1 MSSIT
6 RRNGY
11 RRLGVVESAYL
22 LEDMAVE
29 VIADGRHL
37 PPELLKL
44 IVKCKGTEH
53 ICLVTDAMRG
63 AGMPEGPSMLGRK
76 GEAMPCIIEDCVA
89 KLTDRTSFAGSVAT
103 TDRLIRV
110 MRDEAGVP
118 LWQAVNMMTRN
129 PARALGETE
138 IGVLEPGKKADLVCF
153 DEQIHVE
160 RVYRDGV
167 EVKSDFT

>member
-1 MSSIT
+1 P
-6 RRNGY
+6 
-11 RRLGVVESAYL
+11 GV
-22 LEDMAVE
+22 LEAAMLMDELDVE
-29 VIADGRHL
+29 VIGDGMHL
-37 PPELLKL
+37 PASLLKL
-44 IVKCKGTEH
+44 IVKTKGMDR
-53 ICLVTDAMRG
+53 IILVTDAMRA
-63 AGMPEGPSMLGRK
+63 AGLPAGHYKLGSLKEGQTVWSDGQIARMPDG
-76 GEAMPCIIEDCVA
+76 I
-89 KLTDRTSFAGSVAT
+89 SFAGSVAT